1 MSNEVERLR
10 DENQR
15 IWGLLVYYKTAYNW
29 ALKAREAE
37 ALKPFDTGVICA
49 DCGGRLAYKK
59 PQKVNGFFW
68 EVIPCQ
74 CARTQ
79 KGQRNE

>member
-1 MSNEVERLR
+1 MSDEVERLLA
-10 DENQR
+10 ENKR
-15 IWGLLVYYKTAYNW
+15 LRGALVYYKTAYNR